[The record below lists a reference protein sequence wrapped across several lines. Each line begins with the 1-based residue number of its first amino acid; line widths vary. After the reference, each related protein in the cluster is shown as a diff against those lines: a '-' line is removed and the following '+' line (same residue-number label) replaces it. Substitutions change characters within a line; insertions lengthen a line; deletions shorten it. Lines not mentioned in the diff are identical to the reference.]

1 MLCTLFIL
9 MKNLKRSLSLSC
21 ALLLLLLLLLF
32 KLLKKLKIVIYLK
45 HVVRGVRHNQISV

>member
-21 ALLLLLLLLLF
+21 ALLLLLLF

-45 HVVRGVRHNQISV
+45 HMVRGVRHNQISV

>member
-21 ALLLLLLLLLF
+21 ALLLLLLF
-32 KLLKKLKIVIYLK
+32 KLLEKPKIVIYLR
-45 HVVRGVRHNQISV
+45 HMVRGAMHNQSSV

>member
-21 ALLLLLLLLLF
+21 ALLLLLLLLF